1 MDDAKTA
8 LFSLLLLLTLTVAIA
23 ASADVEYISPERQ
36 HELENLFESAQFSTP
51 KDTQTLTSH
60 AWKCDMYG
68 VRTRLQV
75 HRDLKLYKWTSN
87 VGDWHNDGAQVV
99 SEYKSGDHGLVGTR
113 ANFEDQVRV
122 TTAGQIVSR
131 LSLTAPLK
139 ETLAYSVCTSL

>member
-23 ASADVEYISPERQ
+23 ASADVEYISPDRQ
-36 HELENLFESAQFSTP
+36 HELESMFNNAQFSAT
-51 KDTQTLTSH
+51 KDTPTLISH

-68 VRTRLQV
+68 VRSRLQV
-75 HRDLKLYKWTSN
+75 HRDLKLYKWTSQAE
-87 VGDWHNDGAQVV
+87 GWHNDGAQVV
-99 SEYKSGDHGLVGTR
+99 SEYKSGEHALVGSK

-122 TTAGQIVSR
+122 TTDGHIVSR

-139 ETLAYSVCTSL
+139 ETLAYSVCTSQ

>member
-1 MDDAKTA
+1 MDGAKTA

-23 ASADVEYISPERQ
+23 ASADVEYISAERQ
-36 HELENLFESAQFSTP
+36 QELETMFNNAQFSAK

-68 VRTRLQV
+68 VRSRLQV
-75 HRDLKLYKWTSN
+75 HRDLKLYKWTSQ
-87 VGDWHNDGAQVV
+87 VDGWHNEGAQVV
-99 SEYKSGDHGLVGTR
+99 SEYKTGEHEFVGSK

-122 TTAGQIVSR
+122 TSNGQIVSR

-139 ETLAYSVCTSL
+139 QTLAYSVCTSQ